1 MKKFYS
7 FFAAVLFAGSMMAQA
22 EEVDVTISSG
32 VQIYQQESYWQVIA
46 QTDSIAVSLLAMSA
60 ELEGTYDVA
69 DLYADYSFVMT
80 DFQTQTKIGFTAGQ
94 VVVAMDAETGAV
106 SFVGKLTAADT
117 KIYNL
122 HITYFEPKADTTV
135 TLTYADAQLNDQRS
149 ASQNPGFQVMAMDY
163 TNMTMVSLVIYS
175 QSIAGEYT
183 ETYLDP
189 NYSAVYADG
198 ASQTIYT
205 ATITVTANADGSYT
219 VIADLLCYNNTLY
232 KVSMTVPATQ
242 DVENVEAAKKAIKRI
257 QNGQLIIEK
266 SGKKYNALGMM
277 VR

>member
-1 MKKFYS
+1 
-7 FFAAVLFAGSMMAQA
+7 
-22 EEVDVTISSG
+22 
-32 VQIYQQESYWQVIA
+32 
-46 QTDSIAVSLLAMSA
+46 
-60 ELEGTYDVA
+60 
-69 DLYADYSFVMT
+69 
-80 DFQTQTKIGFTAGQ
+80 
-94 VVVAMDAETGAV
+94 
-106 SFVGKLTAADT
+106 
-117 KIYNL
+117 
-122 HITYFEPKADTTV
+122 
-135 TLTYADAQLNDQRS
+135 
-149 ASQNPGFQVMAMDY
+149 MDY